1 MYQHIGIL
9 GQFTIQNVCI
19 LTIFQL
25 VYPPKQTNS
34 TLLTLQ
40 WLIHTMKTWYLV
52 EYICNCLWKAYRSN
66 QICTIQTKN
75 TGLNDLI
82 SYVASFPSNIVPLGH
97 ERKIGFFVFKTIFD
111 CQILKL
117 FIGHIQKAD

>member
-1 MYQHIGIL
+1 MESLQ
-9 GQFTIQNVCI
+9 
-19 LTIFQL
+19 
-25 VYPPKQTNS
+25 KQ
-34 TLLTLQ
+34 
-40 WLIHTMKTWYLV
+40 
-52 EYICNCLWKAYRSN
+52 SN
-66 QICTIQTKN
+66 MHHPNKN